1 MSTPVEITVKHN
13 TVKHTLR
20 LDPAECVYDKIARLL
35 DVPKGRIKIIVRG
48 RLLPPP
54 GDTALPNLIISGS
67 TYLVTAT
74 ASDAHLPSD
83 RRRRAAEAMEMLQQS
98 YQMLTWAFIKSWL
111 LWLWTMLLAVP
122 RVAISFVS
130 SMVVP
135 PEPAAGHRSRL
146 GGCHVLRQGQ
156 GRLHIDP
163 RPARHRQDLHRGG
176 YSQHPSHPRL

>member
-135 PEPAAGHRSRL
+135 PEPAAGHAP
-146 GGCHVLRQGQ
+146 
-156 GRLHIDP
+156 GRP
-163 RPARHRQDLHRGG
+163 G
-176 YSQHPSHPRL
+176 